1 MQGSKRTTARAAAL
15 ALISVA
21 VIGLPA
27 NAGSPVASCPPA
39 FQGPLTFGEILDA
52 YPPSGEYDPIPI
64 LEAYDRNNDNK
75 LCVLE
80 LPEAFGFN
88 NLIDNSAT
96 LRS

>member
-1 MQGSKRTTARAAAL
+1 MQRSKRTAARAAL
-15 ALISVA
+15 ALISLG
-21 VIGLPA
+21 VIALPA
-27 NAGSPVASCPPA
+27 RAGSPVASCPPA
-39 FQGPLTFGEILDA
+39 FQGPLSFDEILEA

-64 LEAYDRNNDNK
+64 LEAYDRNNDSR

-88 NLIDNSAT
+88 NLVDNSAK

>member
-1 MQGSKRTTARAAAL
+1 MARAAL
-15 ALISVA
+15 APISVA
-21 VIGLPA
+21 VIALPVSA
-27 NAGSPVASCPPA
+27 AAPVASCPSA

-75 LCVLE
+75 LCVLD

-88 NLIDNSAT
+88 NLIDNAAK